1 MKQSL
6 STVRLDE
13 FELRRTHGVEFWA
26 GQKSWPI
33 DTDKYVFLGRAL
45 DLCGAKE
52 FPDVWSG
59 LEPTERFLPDFDE
72 PEIIGEASYAL
83 DYGWGPDYLKTLL
96 EGADPDGSYPLPL
109 SGEHIALGLD
119 IYKRDIAPNRRAS
132 ASRLENL
139 IKKMIRA
146 FADGSLLGFSQ
157 TIGGGAP
164 FLSIDPILWTSDE
177 ARQWFNFCYMGAHG
191 VAPEF
196 LKARKD
202 LDKVPPAI
210 FVERQSLETFLS
222 INAEAGWCDRSE
234 ILASVRRGEM
244 SHEEAEL
251 RARAEGIEPFSKRP
265 SLDDFDPFRQAT
277 WTFEM
282 TIAWII
288 WRDADHVLKYWADY
302 QSQVWQWNEHFGVM
316 KDEHGQRWEKGF
328 DLTQG
333 KVSGFVL
340 QHSTTF
346 SDSYAA
352 NGGGGM
358 RPLNDYETALEKLLA
373 KLKGAEL
380 LGSAR
385 TAESDKLI
393 ELRADEWNNLVVPLC
408 HPSKSDKIQFKIRE
422 TNLELFDVSFSS
434 KSVIRL
440 WPATEVSTQKEIET
454 AWSGLH
460 STEYQQPSIV
470 KRKRV
475 SMDQIRST
483 IKAANSF
490 LIQKEYLPWTR
501 EEAVKQLGDLIG
513 ASRIQVRGIFAEP
526 DFAELFPSE
535 KGPRG
540 RKNQNR
546 CNELEEFRR
555 YFETANMRN

>member
-83 DYGWGPDYLKTLL
+83 DHGWGPDYLKTLL
-96 EGADPDGSYPLPL
+96 QGADPDGSYPLPL

-164 FLSIDPILWTSDE
+164 FLSIDPISWTSDE

-196 LKARKD
+196 LKAGKD

-222 INAEAGWCDRSE
+222 INPNAEAGWSDRSE

-288 WRDADHVLKYWADY
+288 WRDADHVREFWADY
-302 QSQVWQWNEHFGVM
+302 QNEVWEWSEALEVIEVDGR
-316 KDEHGQRWEKGF
+316 KRWSKGMRL
-328 DLTQG
+328 DQG
-333 KVSGFVL
+333 KVSGFLL
-340 QHSTTF
+340 QFAATF
-346 SDSYAA
+346 QDG
-352 NGGGGM
+352 NGAKDG
-358 RPLNDYETALEKLLA
+358 RPLNDFRSAWDDLASKLTDAKLVGAARIAQSEKLF
-373 KLKGAEL
+373 
-380 LGSAR
+380 
-385 TAESDKLI
+385 
-393 ELRADEWNNLVVPLC
+393 ELRADEWSNILIPLSR
-408 HPSKSDKIQFKIRE
+408 PEDGGTIEFKTKE
-422 TNLELFDVSFSS
+422 TKVELFDICFPS
-434 KSVIRL
+434 KDVIAL
-440 WPATEVSTQKEIET
+440 WPATLLSVQKEILDAQNNAPEVVLEEHSP
-454 AWSGLH
+454 AARHASLDQVRQIVRAAHRFLLAKGYLH
-460 STEYQQPSIV
+460 WTRDE
-470 KRKRV
+470 
-475 SMDQIRST
+475 
-483 IKAANSF
+483 A
-490 LIQKEYLPWTR
+490 QKESRL
-501 EEAVKQLGDLIG
+501 LIG
-513 ASRIQVRGIFAEP
+513 ATRSQMKRIFADPE
-526 DFAELFPSE
+526 FAAIFPIVQ
-535 KGPRG
+535 GPRG
-540 RKNQNR
+540 PKKGNRKS
-546 CNELEEFRR
+546 ELVEFRH
-555 YFETANMRN
+555 FFQAANMRK